1 MELKSVIEAILFAA
15 QSPLS
20 AKEIKTL
27 LAKADESEE
36 NAEVVKAFKKTKE
49 SEIAGIIQ
57 ELKVDYT
64 QHGRSFQI
72 QEVAGSYQLISQPQF
87 APWLKQLF
95 GESHSSRLSQPAL
108 ETLAI
113 IAYRQPITR
122 ADIEGIRGVAVDG
135 VMQTLLERS
144 LITITGR
151 AEVPGRPM
159 LYGTTRLFLEK
170 FGMNDLNELPAV
182 EELKRIQLPSVQST
196 QDQPSEQKA
205 EGSNAENTPAQSTE
219 GNSSHAEAAA
229 VSEGN

>member
-1 MELKSVIEAILFAA
+1 MELKSIVEAILFAA

-20 AKEIKTL
+20 TKEIKNL
-27 LAKADESEE
+27 LAKAEETEESGEM
-36 NAEVVKAFKKTKE
+36 VRAFKKTKE
-49 SEIAGIIQ
+49 ADIAAVIQ

-72 QEVAGSYQLISQPQF
+72 QEVAGSFQLISQPQF
-87 APWLKQLF
+87 SPWLKQLF
-95 GESHSSRLSQPAL
+95 GESSSNRLSQPAL

-135 VMQTLLERS
+135 VMQTLLERG
-144 LITITGR
+144 LVTITGR

-159 LYGTTRLFLEK
+159 LYGTTRVFLER
-170 FGMNDLNELPAV
+170 FGMNDLNELPAM
-182 EELKRIQLPSVQST
+182 EELKRIQLPTATPVADSQPT
-196 QDQPSEQKA
+196 NDQPSGE
-205 EGSNAENTPAQSTE
+205 T
-219 GNSSHAEAAA
+219 SHAETAS

>member
-1 MELKSVIEAILFAA
+1 MSMELKSVVEAILFAA

-20 AKEIKTL
+20 SKEIKNL
-27 LAKADESEE
+27 LAKGDESI
-36 NAEVVKAFKKTKE
+36 AESAELVRAFKKTKE
-49 SEIAGIIQ
+49 ADISGVIQ

-72 QEVAGSYQLISQPQF
+72 QEVAGSFQLISHPQYS
-87 APWLKQLF
+87 PWLKQLF

-122 ADIEGIRGVAVDG
+122 ADIESIRGVAVDG
-135 VMQTLLERS
+135 VMQTLLERG
-144 LITITGR
+144 LVTITGR

-159 LYGTTRLFLEK
+159 LYGTTRVFLER

-182 EELKRIQLPSVQST
+182 EELKKIHLPSATPVA
-196 QDQPSEQKA
+196 A
-205 EGSNAENTPAQSTE
+205 EPAQANDQTQGE
-219 GNSSHAEAAA
+219 VTDAEVAP